1 MTGPTPSGVD
11 LTKPVPAPAAPTPAP
26 SARVQRR
33 SRSAVARSAASDRSL
48 TVLVG
53 LVLLAAG
60 TLVALLSY
68 GVFGTGRA
76 SRPLLDPI
84 IVDALRDQP
93 VLARTLAIVA
103 GVLLAVLGLVWAA
116 RSVRPERRPDLVLD
130 GGADTA
136 IVVTS
141 AAAADALASQA
152 GALPGV
158 GRARARLVG
167 AEASPALRLTLWL
180 ADDADVREVLRLLH
194 EQVLLTAR
202 DSLAL
207 DALPVAVRLELD
219 RSSTTP
225 RVA

>member
-11 LTKPVPAPAAPTPAP
+11 LTKPVPAPTPAP

-84 IVDALRDQP
+84 IVDALRAQP

-116 RSVRPERRPDLVLD
+116 RAGGPGGRPAPRLDLPHKQ
-130 GGADTA
+130 
-136 IVVTS
+136 IK
-141 AAAADALASQA
+141 
-152 GALPGV
+152 
-158 GRARARLVG
+158 
-167 AEASPALRLTLWL
+167 
-180 ADDADVREVLRLLH
+180 
-194 EQVLLTAR
+194 
-202 DSLAL
+202 
-207 DALPVAVRLELD
+207 
-219 RSSTTP
+219 
-225 RVA
+225 